1 MARRKKEECKTA
13 PAWLTSFSDLM
24 SLLLTFFILL
34 YSMSTL
40 DITKAIKFLSYFQGE
55 KAKSFEQISIVK
67 PIQIYT
73 EDIAKKIKKLIK
85 RLLPVYGYQIV
96 VTQQYVMVRLFN
108 KVLFKENSV
117 ELTPEAKRALDKIAQ
132 VIKELKGN
140 YRVRIEGHT
149 SKDEPTVP
157 MKGINDSWD
166 LSILRATTV
175 AKYLISKGVDP
186 RRVVAVGY
194 DAVRP
199 LYTWNNPILQA
210 RNRRVEIYLEVAV
223 PKEEKE
229 EKVLIK
235 KREELPSRKKER
247 GEEQKGVNSEKR

>member
-40 DITKAIKFLSYFQGE
+40 DVTKAIKFLSYFQGE
-55 KAKSFEQISIVK
+55 KAKTFEKISIVK

-73 EDIAKKIKKLIK
+73 QDLAKKIKKLIK
-85 RLLPVYGYQIV
+85 RLLPVHGYQIV
-96 VTQQYVMVRLFN
+96 VTEQYVMVRLFN
-108 KVLFKENSV
+108 KVLFKENSL
-117 ELTPEAKRALDKIAQ
+117 ELTPEAKRALDEIAK
-132 VIKELKGN
+132 VIKSLKGN
-140 YRVRIEGHT
+140 YKVRIEGHT
-149 SKDEPTVP
+149 SKDEPTKP
-157 MKGINDSWD
+157 MEGIHDSWD
-166 LSILRATTV
+166 LSIKRATAV
-175 AKYLISKGVDP
+175 AKYLISKGVPPD
-186 RRVVAVGY
+186 RIVAVGY

-223 PKEEKE
+223 PKEDERKTI
-229 EKVLIK
+229 L
-235 KREELPSRKKER
+235 KRKEELPKR
-247 GEEQKGVNSEKR
+247 GEEKEKKAN